1 MYVKTTECTEI
12 KYVPKL
18 IISNIGYKNWAIAFL
33 FAIKEI
39 YSNYLI
45 TIINLFSPFYRHIEF
60 CFSVVDQNKLERA
73 KHFKWNV
80 YFSLLTEA
88 FFQPRIGN
96 QKAIKIVL

>member
-1 MYVKTTECTEI
+1 MYVKTTECTEF

-45 TIINLFSPFYRHIEF
+45 TIINLFSPIYHHIEF
-60 CFSVVDQNKLERA
+60 CLSAFSVVDLNKLERA

-96 QKAIKIVL
+96 